1 MDKHHGQIV
10 EYVVRRKGYSI
21 SDLASQ
27 TSVNRRSIYNW
38 FNQTQLKADIIYKI
52 GCVVKHDFSNEFPEL
67 FCCGDFEHARVA
79 QKPYLNAR
87 IQEDWKSKYLT
98 LLEQYNLMLAKKAIN
113 KVVPILSFLF
123 VAIL

>member
-10 EYVVRRKGYSI
+10 EYIVRRKGYSI

-52 GCVVKHDFSNEFPEL
+52 GCAVKHDFSNEFPEL
-67 FCCGDFEHARVA
+67 FCSGDFEHAGVA
-79 QKPYLNAR
+79 KEPYVNAS

-98 LLEQYNLMLAKKAIN
+98 LLEQYNLMLIKKAMN
-113 KVVPILSFLF
+113 KFVPVLSFFFAVTL
-123 VAIL
+123 